1 MVEFHLDPKKALEE
15 SRKLRAAPQ
24 QDDTNLI
31 LLANGQYGSSIKLFA
46 DHVRVTEGDQK
57 VREFP
62 IKNIVAF
69 QYLKHYT
76 PIALTTYVENG
87 ENRQVSVGASP
98 IKRLEFDVI
107 EKRIKQMMIASE
119 CTFHVKRGRFTTTK
133 GFQRRSR
140 ERIMTI
146 GNATSSIMLTQ

>member
-46 DHVRVTEGDQK
+46 DHVRVTEGDHK

-62 IKNIVAF
+62 IKNIVAL

-76 PIALTTYVENG
+76 PIALTTHVENG

-98 IKRLEFDVI
+98 
-107 EKRIKQMMIASE
+107 
-119 CTFHVKRGRFTTTK
+119 TK
-133 GFQRRSR
+133 KDLSL
-140 ERIMTI
+140 M
-146 GNATSSIMLTQ
+146 